1 MAISTSVQAENSA
14 APANVTAEQK
24 ALTDVISA
32 LAAFASSGA
41 LQEKVNAAENLKH
54 AACYLAEATHRAL
67 QRAELDIAVEALKT
81 QGFVQ
86 IESVAR
92 SMMEWAGH
100 AGNGS
105 PATRGI
111 APGGASS

>member
-1 MAISTSVQAENSA
+1 MAISISGKADNSA
-14 APANVTAEQK
+14 APPHVIAEQK

-41 LQEKVNAAENLKH
+41 PQKKVNAAENLKH
-54 AACYLAEATHRAL
+54 AACCLAEATHRAL

-86 IESVAR
+86 E
-92 SMMEWAGH
+92 
-100 AGNGS
+100 
-105 PATRGI
+105 ATLLQTVKV
-111 APGGASS
+111 